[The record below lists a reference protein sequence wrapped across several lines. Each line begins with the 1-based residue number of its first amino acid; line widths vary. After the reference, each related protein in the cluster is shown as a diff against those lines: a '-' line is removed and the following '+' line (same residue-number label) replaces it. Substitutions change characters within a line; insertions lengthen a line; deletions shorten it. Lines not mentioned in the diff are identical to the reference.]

1 MGRRKSNHHL
11 SAVPARNNEFREE
24 ANGDGRR
31 RQAERRAGRRNF
43 CRNHGHG
50 PSKPRPYQGVPRK
63 RRALPTPG

>member
-1 MGRRKSNHHL
+1 MIYEYCKCIQYYVGTVERKSNHRL
-11 SAVPARNNEFREE
+11 SAVPARNNDLREE

-50 PSKPRPYQGVPRK
+50 PSPR
-63 RRALPTPG
+63 